1 MHCNRKIHVTLQIA
15 CFMCLV
21 FSGCKPET
29 FVFEDNAIPHYDE
42 ISTILVQNYV
52 NRYYIDLIGR
62 EPNDLEMA
70 RDVQILEEGD
80 LTASIRLQVLDV
92 LMTSTDSTDQ
102 STYTTQ
108 YHRKLYTDLKA
119 RFLEGASD
127 AILDSRYGLLRSMA
141 IQDSLNGNFA
151 GYTINQAASE
161 RLRLVLSCDEDLES
175 DSITVREACGRMLWN
190 SIYDQINMNSF
201 NFIQASFDDLYQ
213 RFPTQAEFDVAY
225 GVIENN
231 QPGILFGTSAQDK
244 PSYVDA
250 LIWNSEWDEG
260 MVRWQYR
267 TMLARDPSDQETLEG
282 MSVFSTTISVADIQR
297 VVLISDEYAG
307 F

>member
-92 LMTSTDSTDQ
+92 LMAPEWSVTAQGISTGWS
-102 STYTTQ
+102 
-108 YHRKLYTDLKA
+108 
-119 RFLEGASD
+119 
-127 AILDSRYGLLRSMA
+127 
-141 IQDSLNGNFA
+141 
-151 GYTINQAASE
+151 
-161 RLRLVLSCDEDLES
+161 
-175 DSITVREACGRMLWN
+175 
-190 SIYDQINMNSF
+190 
-201 NFIQASFDDLYQ
+201 
-213 RFPTQAEFDVAY
+213 
-225 GVIENN
+225 
-231 QPGILFGTSAQDK
+231 
-244 PSYVDA
+244 
-250 LIWNSEWDEG
+250 
-260 MVRWQYR
+260 
-267 TMLARDPSDQETLEG
+267 
-282 MSVFSTTISVADIQR
+282 
-297 VVLISDEYAG
+297 AG
-307 F
+307 FRSQIGL